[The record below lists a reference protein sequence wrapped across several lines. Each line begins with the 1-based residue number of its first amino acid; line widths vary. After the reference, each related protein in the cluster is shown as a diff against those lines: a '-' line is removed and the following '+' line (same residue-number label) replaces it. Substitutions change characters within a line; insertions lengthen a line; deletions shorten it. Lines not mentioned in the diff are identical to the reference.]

1 MKSEVLEVKP
11 GPIGIHL
18 GEDRIKIAQVASDAG
33 KFEIVEMISIATP
46 KGGIV
51 GGYIKTPRIVAEEIG
66 NAVNSVKFQGRKAII
81 AIPSEILK
89 ISIATVPETQNL
101 DNAISSRIAQ
111 MAFEHPE
118 EMSFDYK
125 IIGKG
130 KGTVSTVVAITNKT
144 HVQSIK
150 ELVNQA
156 KLIFI
161 GSDLEMLSIYRLCS
175 KIYRTD
181 RKPAIIA
188 LFSGSCMKLSMF
200 LDTVFVSVKTTELE
214 TPRAM
219 LDPKL
224 AGIEINRFFEE
235 YRKFHL
241 VTEIPSIFLAGLPD
255 ASFTIEKAVWETTGM
270 QTTSIRWSQIFS
282 VSQSYTNFPELKN
295 RFGAYACAIG
305 LSIADS
311 KIPTDV
317 PSPIIADPRQDGLK
331 PEYLNFFASED

>member
-1 MKSEVLEVKP
+1 MKP

-18 GEDRIKIAQVASDAG
+18 GEDRIKIAQVQSDAG

-51 GGYIKTPRIVAEEIG
+51 GGYIKQPRIVAEEIG

-89 ISIATVPETQNL
+89 INLVTVPETQNL
-101 DNAISSRIAQ
+101 DNAIASRISQ

-125 IIGKG
+125 IIGKN
-130 KGTVSTVVAITNKT
+130 KGVVSTIVAITNKT
-144 HVQSIK
+144 HAQAIK
-150 ELVNQA
+150 ELVSQA
-156 KLIFI
+156 KLVLI
-161 GSDLEMLSIYRLCS
+161 GNDLEMLSIFRLAS
-175 KIYRTD
+175 KIYKTD
-181 RKPAIIA
+181 RKPVIIA
-188 LFSGSCMKLSMF
+188 LFSGSCLKIAMF

-219 LDPKL
+219 LDPRL

-241 VTEIPSIFLAGLPD
+241 VTELPSIFLAGLPD
-255 ASFTIEKAVWETTGM
+255 ASFTIEKAIWESTGM

-282 VSQSYTNFPELKN
+282 TSSSYTNFPELKN

-317 PSPIIADPRQDGLK
+317 PSPIIADPRLDGFK